1 MFSFKGG
8 ADGTIARP
16 FSSIIAIGSCAS
28 SGCGSGALI
37 QHRLLSEPAALPIA
51 INKDRG
57 FLLRRKSMRKPM
69 AFTARAIMK
78 KIRRRE

>member
-8 ADGTIARP
+8 ADGTIAWP
-16 FSSIIAIGSCAS
+16 FSSIIAIGANISE
-28 SGCGSGALI
+28 GNCGPGALI

-57 FLLRRKSMRKPM
+57 FLLRRKSMTKPM

-78 KIRRRE
+78 KI